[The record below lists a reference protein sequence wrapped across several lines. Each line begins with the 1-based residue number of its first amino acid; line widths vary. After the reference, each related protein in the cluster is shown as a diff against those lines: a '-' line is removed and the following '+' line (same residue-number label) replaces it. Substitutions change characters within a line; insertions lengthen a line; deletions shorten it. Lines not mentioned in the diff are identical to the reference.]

1 VITLA
6 TSQFAEFLMR
16 SGAIAGG
23 AIAWGVA
30 LGLIGAALATD
41 LGAAVN
47 RWEIA
52 ARGGSIGAVFGVT
65 FALAESL

>member
-1 VITLA
+1 MIVLA
-6 TSQFAEFLMR
+6 ASQFAEFLMR

-30 LGLIGAALATD
+30 LGLIAGALATD
-41 LGAAVN
+41 LGALVN

-52 ARGGSIGAVFGVT
+52 ARGGSIGATFGVT
-65 FALAESL
+65 FALAEAL